1 MSQQD
6 SSDYISELQKRFG
19 AESVVYGESLH
30 QRAVSYW
37 DSTPTQALALVK
49 PVSTEQVSELLRW
62 CYQRQLPVVT
72 QGGLTG
78 CVEGCVA
85 AGNEIILSLERM
97 AQIEE
102 IDPVGGTAQVQA
114 GVILETLQQ
123 AVADQGLCFP
133 LDLGA
138 RGSCTLGGNAA
149 TNAGGINV
157 LRYGMMRNLV
167 LGLEAVLPDGT
178 IVSSMNQMLKNNSG
192 YDLKQLFIGTEGT
205 LGVIT
210 RLVVR
215 LFPQPLS
222 CNSALVALDSFDQV
236 TQLLNR
242 LQRDLAGTLSAFE
255 VMWGDYIQ
263 RVTQPG
269 WHKPPM
275 ASDYH
280 FYVLLEAEGADPEND
295 GTRFAALLEQS
306 LEEGVIVDAVLP
318 KSELERRQLWDIR
331 ENFEAL
337 YQQPPTFLYDISL
350 PIKDMQAYVT
360 QVKARL
366 QARWPKAECS
376 VLGHMADGN
385 LHLFISPLCEGER
398 SHLHHQAD
406 EDVYEPLRQFEGAVS
421 AEHGIGIEKKAW
433 LGHSRSCAEIDL
445 MRALKKTL
453 DPKLL
458 LNPGRIFDL

>member
-1 MSQQD
+1 MSQAQ
-6 SSDYISELQKRFG
+6 SNDYILELQQLFG
-19 AESVVYGESLH
+19 TEAVIHGNELQE
-30 QRAVSYW
+30 RAVSYW
-37 DSTPTQALALVK
+37 NAAPTEAMALVK
-49 PVSTEQVSELLRW
+49 PATTEQVSELLRW
-62 CYQRQLPVVT
+62 SYKHQISVVT

-85 AGNEIILSLERM
+85 ADDEIILSLERM
-97 AQIEE
+97 NHIEV
-102 IDPVGGTAQVQA
+102 IDPIGGTAQVQA

-123 AVADQGLCFP
+123 AVADQQLRFP

-178 IVSSMNQMLKNNSG
+178 VVSSMNQMLKNNSG

-222 CNSALVALDSFDQV
+222 CNSALVALDSFEQV
-236 TQLLNR
+236 TQLLNH
-242 LQRDLAGTLSAFE
+242 LQRDLAGALSAFE

-269 WHKPPM
+269 WHKSPM
-275 ASDYH
+275 SSDYS
-280 FYVLLEAEGADPEND
+280 FYVMLEAEGADPDTD
-295 GTRFAALLEQS
+295 GARFSTLLEQS
-306 LEEGVIVDAVLP
+306 LEDGIIVDAVLP

-350 PIKDMQAYVT
+350 PIKDMAAYVA
-360 QVKARL
+360 QVKERL
-366 QARWPKAECS
+366 QERWPESECS

-421 AEHGIGIEKKAW
+421 AEHGIGLEKKAW
-433 LGHSRSCAEIDL
+433 LGHSRSRAEVEL

-453 DPKLL
+453 DPLSL
-458 LNPGRIFDL
+458 LNPGRVFDL